1 MKYLLISILTI
12 ISLSA
17 FAQQEKAIV
26 KPKWQYTAILQGGLI
41 GGSSELN
48 YSVQTIQGIKR
59 GPWTLGIGAGIDN
72 YVMPGI
78 PVVAH
83 GQFNYGKRRSKP
95 FVYAQGGPQIP
106 WAKNQWD
113 DKIWGSVNQY
123 EMKTGWLAEGGIGY
137 SFPMGKHLK
146 LISSLGYS
154 VKQAKYDEV
163 QMPWSWLISSW
174 RPTSGALMEP
184 LNYYHQKL
192 TMNRLV
198 LKVGVQF

>member
-1 MKYLLISILTI
+1 MIMKYVLLSILTTI
-12 ISLSA
+12 ALST
-17 FAQQEKAIV
+17 FAQQEKAV
-26 KPKWQYTAILQGGLI
+26 LKPKWKYTGIVQGGLI

-48 YSVQTIQGIKR
+48 YTAQTIQGIQK
-59 GPWTLGIGAGIDN
+59 GPWLLGIGAGIDN
-72 YVMPGI
+72 YVVPGI

-83 GQFNYGKRRSKP
+83 GQFNYGKKRAKP

-106 WAKNQWD
+106 WAKNQWND
-113 DKIWGSVNQY
+113 QILGVDQY

-154 VKQAKYDEV
+154 TKLAKYDEV
-163 QMPWSWLISSW
+163 KMPWSWFLSSRW
-174 RPTSGALMEP
+174 PPEGGNPDFT
-184 LNYYHQKL
+184 YYHQKL